1 MLEKFFMYEGWMVGV
16 FLLKRLCVTRVRN
29 FLYDVRYEIMVF
41 GFFVIYEVKDVIV
54 CWV

>member
-1 MLEKFFMYEGWMVGV
+1 MYEGWMVGV

-41 GFFVIYEVKDVIV
+41 GFFVLVFRWGLIYSF
-54 CWV
+54 